1 MDSMYSDRQY
11 EESHSQTHRSRTDSG
26 VSTTQGLLESLNLVE
41 SPPETFDSVSY
52 PRSTSHFSQGAGSPI
67 YITSAL
73 PTPSTFLPTSSSQ
86 PLSTY
91 PHISEPVLDADWFHT
106 SNTTT
111 DAPLLRIE
119 STPGYSRQRISST
132 PSPRTTQPASMSTVA
147 LQYDPTFNMAGR
159 SSFTWPVMES
169 ANLLG
174 HDLGSYASDVSLS
187 PPHGSR
193 SVTASPPRGILTAE
207 QRELKRQ
214 RDQARRDSKMSQRQR
229 RADSSSSSYVHSPPV
244 SMADLT
250 TAASSLPI
258 YTTAPSQISVLAE
271 PVSTVASQQYMP
283 SYSPPL
289 ESQSNMF
296 SNQYSSQPYMQM
308 GYSSNYQN
316 ATSSSLP
323 SHYGRPSMADP
334 NMMYP
339 MPPAMSTGGQA
350 GQEGTHV
357 RVVQS
362 RPKPQCWE
370 HGCNG
375 RQFSTFSNLLRHQRE
390 KSGHAAKASCPNC
403 GAEFTRTTARN
414 GHLLHDKCKQKRNS
428 TSSQ

>member
-1 MDSMYSDRQY
+1 
-11 EESHSQTHRSRTDSG
+11 
-26 VSTTQGLLESLNLVE
+26 
-41 SPPETFDSVSY
+41 
-52 PRSTSHFSQGAGSPI
+52 
-67 YITSAL
+67 
-73 PTPSTFLPTSSSQ
+73 
-86 PLSTY
+86 
-91 PHISEPVLDADWFHT
+91 
-106 SNTTT
+106 
-111 DAPLLRIE
+111 
-119 STPGYSRQRISST
+119 
-132 PSPRTTQPASMSTVA
+132 MSTVA

-159 SSFTWPVMES
+159 SSFTWPGMEN

-187 PPHGSR
+187 PPSGSR
-193 SVTASPPRGILTAE
+193 SVTASPPRGMLTAE

-214 RDQARRDSKMSQRQR
+214 RDQVRRDTKMSQRQS

-244 SMADLT
+244 TMADLT
-250 TAASSLPI
+250 TGASSLPI
-258 YTTAPSQISVLAE
+258 YTTAPSQISVLAD
-271 PVSTVASQQYMP
+271 PASTLAPQQYMA

-289 ESQSNMF
+289 ETQSNLF
-296 SNQYSSQPYMQM
+296 SNQYSPQQYLQM
-308 GYSSNYQN
+308 GYPPSYPST
-316 ATSSSLP
+316 TSPSLA
-323 SHYGRPSMADP
+323 SHYGSPSMGDP
-334 NMMYP
+334 NMMYSVP
-339 MPPAMSTGGQA
+339 SVMTTGGQD
-350 GQEGTHV
+350 GQDDTHV

>member
-1 MDSMYSDRQY
+1 
-11 EESHSQTHRSRTDSG
+11 
-26 VSTTQGLLESLNLVE
+26 
-41 SPPETFDSVSY
+41 
-52 PRSTSHFSQGAGSPI
+52 
-67 YITSAL
+67 
-73 PTPSTFLPTSSSQ
+73 
-86 PLSTY
+86 
-91 PHISEPVLDADWFHT
+91 
-106 SNTTT
+106 
-111 DAPLLRIE
+111 
-119 STPGYSRQRISST
+119 
-132 PSPRTTQPASMSTVA
+132 MSTVA

-174 HDLGSYASDVSLS
+174 HDLSSYTSDVSLS
-187 PPHGSR
+187 PPNGSR
-193 SVTASPPRGILTAE
+193 SITASPPRGILTAE

-214 RDQARRDSKMSQRQR
+214 RDQVRRDSKMSQRQG

-244 SMADLT
+244 TMADLT
-250 TAASSLPI
+250 TGASSLPV
-258 YTTAPSQISVLAE
+258 YTTAPSQITVLAE
-271 PVSTVASQQYMP
+271 PVSTLAPQQYMP

-289 ESQSNMF
+289 ESQPNMF
-296 SNQYSSQPYMQM
+296 SNQYSPQPYLQM
-308 GYSSNYQN
+308 GYSSSYPNT
-316 ATSSSLP
+316 APPSLP
-323 SHYGRPSMADP
+323 SHYGRPSMGDP
-334 NMMYP
+334 TMMYP
-339 MPPAMSTGGQA
+339 VPPVMPTGGQE

-428 TSSQ
+428 TGSQ